1 MRIILMI
8 AVLTLFPVAAMAG
21 AKEDLIAADKAFA
34 AMSVEKGQA
43 AAFLAYITDDVR
55 LFGAGGEPAIG
66 RKKAEAK
73 YASDEYKNRGAKG
86 TLDWK
91 PFEAFASDDS
101 TLGWTNGHWTFT
113 SAPDDKGVRK
123 TSTGHYV
130 SIWRRDKSGAWK
142 VEADIGT
149 VDEPKPEKKQKPE

>member
-1 MRIILMI
+1 MKIILMI
-8 AVLTLFPVAAMAG
+8 AALTLLPVTAMAG

-34 AMSVEKGQA
+34 AMSVDKGQA
-43 AAFLAYITDDVR
+43 AAFLAYMNDDAR
-55 LFGAGGEPAIG
+55 LFGAGGEPVIG
-66 RKKAEAK
+66 RKAAEAK
-73 YASDEYKNRGAKG
+73 YNSDEFKNSGSAKG

-91 PFEAFASDDS
+91 PAEAFASTDG

-113 SAPDDKGVRK
+113 SAPDDKGARK

-149 VDEPKPEKKQKPE
+149 VDPEPKAK